1 MYPKNA
7 NGLFF
12 CEYNQNK
19 YISIKEI
26 TISKYP
32 ISLSRFKYNYS
43 DYFIISNCLKNDIY
57 LIDNNGKELRKMNNL
72 FNDCLEKYIRKLIV
86 LDNKIILACNNNYL
100 STYEKENSIYK
111 KYFNDINKNGTIL
124 GLCKLSN
131 NRFCCL
137 SNSYCDGFILKLF
150 NEDFSLEIFELKRIE
165 KIYDNTLNHL
175 FKISND
181 KVIVIGEYEFIILN
195 LELGIEIETI
205 FEVGLVFS
213 TLPFNFNNIDNL
225 NYYNYFAI
233 IIYDNN
239 NFYLKIFRIISGII
253 EETDKIN
260 LSEYSSDF
268 KEVINYLN
276 IDDKNN
282 LIILNNAKDK
292 RTVLFEMVC
301 DFNNNG
307 NMLLIIYVLKSWEEN
322 KNIITLNI
330 DLNGIKFY

>member
-1 MYPKNA
+1 M
-7 NGLFF
+7 
-12 CEYNQNK
+12 
-19 YISIKEI
+19 
-26 TISKYP
+26 
-32 ISLSRFKYNYS
+32 
-43 DYFIISNCLKNDIY
+43 
-57 LIDNNGKELRKMNNL
+57 
-72 FNDCLEKYIRKLIV
+72 
-86 LDNKIILACNNNYL
+86 
-100 STYEKENSIYK
+100 
-111 KYFNDINKNGTIL
+111 
-124 GLCKLSN
+124 
-131 NRFCCL
+131 
-137 SNSYCDGFILKLF
+137 KLF
-150 NEDFSLEIFELKRIE
+150 NEDLSSEIFELKRTE

-268 KEVINYLN
+268 KEVINN
-276 IDDKNN
+276 FKIDDKNN

-292 RTVLFEMVC
+292 GTVLFEMVC

-307 NMLLIIYVLKSWEEN
+307 NMLLIIYVLKSWKEN